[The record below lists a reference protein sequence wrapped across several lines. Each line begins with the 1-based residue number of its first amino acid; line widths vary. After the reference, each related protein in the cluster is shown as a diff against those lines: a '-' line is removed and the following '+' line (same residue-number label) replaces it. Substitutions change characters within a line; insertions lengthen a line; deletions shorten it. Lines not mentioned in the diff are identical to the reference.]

1 MEILF
6 PRTFYL
12 VVCMLNNCVM
22 SYQFS
27 SFNGNQIII
36 KMEAGNGVRLVWNDQ
51 NGLLSTPA
59 VSAVIRERVG
69 QELTQ
74 LVSSGVNYF

>member
-1 MEILF
+1 MEILL
-6 PRTFYL
+6 PRNFYL
-12 VVCMLNNCVM
+12 VVCMLNNRVM

-36 KMEAGNGVRLVWNDQ
+36 KMEVENGVRLVWNDQ